1 MKLVLA
7 IDSSV
12 GSEAAADVV
21 ASRPWPAGTSVEVV
35 HVLDTSHLLDSAVM
49 DESSQA
55 ELKRRAQE
63 LVERV
68 AHQVHG
74 KPVLLE
80 GDPKAAIAD
89 YAKQA
94 GADFVVV
101 GPHEQSG
108 IARFLLGSVAKAI
121 LRYAPCSVEVVRGH
135 PPKEPPRRIL
145 LATDGSEM
153 STLAARSVAERPWSD
168 RTEVRILSA
177 VELALT
183 TFQAAMEP
191 PFVNDAAMELIR
203 EEGMRHAQSAVAS
216 AEEIVLKAGLKV
228 SESISVLV
236 DSPKQ
241 IIVDEAKGWG
251 ADLIVVGSHGRR
263 GISRFVLGSVSEAVA
278 THAECSVEVIRKRQG
293 G

>member
-7 IDSSV
+7 VDSSV
-12 GSEAAADVV
+12 GSEAAADSVGT
-21 ASRPWPAGTSVEVV
+21 RPWPADTSIEVV
-35 HVLDTSHLLDSAVM
+35 HVLDNSPILGSAVI
-49 DESSQA
+49 DESTQG
-55 ELKRRAQE
+55 EMKRRAQE
-63 LVERV
+63 LVERI
-68 AHQVHG
+68 ARQVRG
-74 KPVLLE
+74 KPVLLS
-80 GDPKAAIAD
+80 GDPKAAISD
-89 YAKQA
+89 YAKET
-94 GADFVVV
+94 GADFVIV

-121 LRYAPCSVEVVRGH
+121 VRHAPCSVEVVRGH

-153 STLAARSVAERPWSD
+153 STLAAQSVAERPWPE
-168 RTEVRILSA
+168 RTELRILSV

-183 TFQAAMEP
+183 TFQAALEP

-216 AEEIVLKAGLKV
+216 AEEIVGKAGLKV
-228 SESISVLV
+228 TESISVLV

-263 GISRFVLGSVSEAVA
+263 GISRFLLGSVSEAVA
-278 THAECSVEVIRKRQG
+278 THAECSVEVIRKRQ
-293 G
+293 